1 MTTISTAGPP
11 TDGKKSGPVSLDLLL
26 SPVITKDGGHSI
38 RVTYKLL
45 GNNNDSPLVLQWDLL
60 APTPGRST
68 DEVEN
73 LKVNDSTGPLTMKSS
88 PDNYNLNILYKS
100 DRRPIGPVSVSYT
113 VSPADPSAPNGRGAH
128 REFIVASGGFTTTG
142 DGILMLPKLESD
154 VNLRLHWK
162 LPHGFEAASSFG
174 YGDITTQR
182 QSWEILNSF
191 YLSGK
196 LNKFHFS
203 AGKIDF
209 NVYGLGNNDVNLSNL
224 FSWSAREYEVTR
236 HLFPDPTEKSFRAF
250 YRSFDGG
257 PLDSGR
263 ADSNG
268 LLLYIAPTHSE
279 QLAMSNLK
287 QIAAHEMIHVVQP
300 RFDDEAN
307 SLWFLEGSANYLS
320 MAIPF
325 ESGLISREDY
335 LQQINAEANRYYG
348 NSRRNIPNSSIPDE
362 MWKSPDSSTVAYN
375 RGAIYFA
382 DLDARVRSKSHGK
395 ATVITL
401 MKELQEMSNQ
411 NKPHGLVQWRE
422 IVERHAGKEGA
433 EALDAML
440 AGRTIFPV
448 AGTFGQCLEAKKTE
462 IGIFDLQYS
471 KAPGE
476 NQIVSVTPGSNA
488 ERAGLKVGDA
498 LAGNTLMKPYFS
510 EVGRALPLPIKRNG
524 QRMTISY
531 VPRSG
536 STEARTWQ
544 ASSDKLCSDK
554 ME

>member
-1 MTTISTAGPP
+1 
-11 TDGKKSGPVSLDLLL
+11 
-26 SPVITKDGGHSI
+26 
-38 RVTYKLL
+38 
-45 GNNNDSPLVLQWDLL
+45 
-60 APTPGRST
+60 
-68 DEVEN
+68 
-73 LKVNDSTGPLTMKSS
+73 
-88 PDNYNLNILYKS
+88 
-100 DRRPIGPVSVSYT
+100 
-113 VSPADPSAPNGRGAH
+113 
-128 REFIVASGGFTTTG
+128 
-142 DGILMLPKLESD
+142 
-154 VNLRLHWK
+154 
-162 LPHGFEAASSFG
+162 
-174 YGDITTQR
+174 
-182 QSWEILNSF
+182 
-191 YLSGK
+191 
-196 LNKFHFS
+196 
-203 AGKIDF
+203 
-209 NVYGLGNNDVNLSNL
+209 
-224 FSWSAREYEVTR
+224 
-236 HLFPDPTEKSFRAF
+236 
-250 YRSFDGG
+250 
-257 PLDSGR
+257 
-263 ADSNG
+263 
-268 LLLYIAPTHSE
+268 
-279 QLAMSNLK
+279 
-287 QIAAHEMIHVVQP
+287 MIHVVQP